1 MESSSPFSRF
11 FEAMAR
17 TIAHRPVWVLAL
29 IAIVTGGLGY
39 FAVQVRV
46 NNSNEIFFVEDD
58 PLLLAH
64 RQFEKRFGS
73 DQFVMVYVEGDLYS
87 QDSFA
92 AVDRLVDAMGA
103 ISWHD
108 EPAFS
113 AIVSPFHAPTM
124 RDAGGSIEVT
134 PLLPNLEN
142 PSRAELE
149 QAKNEAIAHPVYRDL
164 LVSRD
169 GSAGAIVGTMHARP
183 GDEAYG
189 QYLATEMR
197 RLVEDEG
204 LKQLGVLLVGDPI
217 FKMQVDQAT
226 VNESATFGVG
236 AILVSVL
243 ALFLMFGRKRQV
255 SAAIGVVVLAVLWT
269 VGLMSL
275 CGYEMSLV
283 SIILPLVIVIMGL
296 GSGVHIIN
304 EFREQRRA
312 GHGRKASVVQALAAT
327 GMPCMLT
334 ATTTAIGFLSMVSAP
349 VAPMRSLGVFASVGV
364 LLSFVLAITLVP
376 AILSI
381 GDDAPDTKQGGDDGR
396 EHPLVSLFF
405 VRLADVIVENRVLVT
420 FLFLG
425 VSIALGSGLNDIRVE
440 SHVLQAFREDQEFR
454 QAVEHVDRKLG
465 GSTGVELILDSG
477 TAGGVYDP
485 GFLSRLE
492 ALQSWTEESQSDVV
506 GGTLSLVDLLKEIN
520 FAFTQERKLPTEKVR
535 AAQLMLL
542 YEAGNGNARIVIDH
556 PARRA
561 RLSLRTRQ
569 TTTSR
574 SLELE
579 QALRGKASELF
590 DSWQPEAPRL
600 AQAPE
605 NPPAVEPALAQD
617 ENGEEELIV
626 IEDDS
631 AATSPSPADDG
642 EVIVVVDEADE
653 ASDPSAAGQTQP
665 TNLDRA
671 SAKER
676 PAEEDPPLAP
686 GASRVEIAGTS
697 QLFVH
702 LADYVIDSQ
711 ITSFGLA
718 ALIISIL
725 MVLMLRSLTL
735 GLAVMIPN
743 LLPIFCI
750 YGVMGWTGISV
761 DWLTALIAVAALGV
775 AVDGTIHIGTRY
787 RLARLA
793 GQNAAGAARTV
804 MTSIGRALV
813 VTSVVLSIGFCV
825 VAPSILASLSRFGL
839 LMSLCLFLAL
849 LFDLLMTP
857 AVLAW
862 LSPGA
867 KK

>member
-1 MESSSPFSRF
+1 METPSPFSRF

-17 TIAHRPVWVLAL
+17 AIAGRPVGVLAI
-29 IAIVTGGLGY
+29 IAVITGVLGY
-39 FAVQVRV
+39 HASQVRV

-64 RQFEKRFGS
+64 RKFEKRFGS

-87 QDSFA
+87 QDAFA
-92 AVDRLVDAMGA
+92 AVDRLVDAMSA
-103 ISWHD
+103 ITWDD

-113 AIVSPFHAPTM
+113 GILSPYHAPTM
-124 RDAGGSIEVT
+124 RSAAGSIEVT
-134 PLLPNLEN
+134 PLLANLDN
-142 PSRAELE
+142 PSSAELE
-149 QAKNEAIAHPVYRDL
+149 KAKKDATEHPVYRDL

-169 GSAGAIVGTMHARP
+169 GSAGAVVGTMHARP

-189 QYLATEMR
+189 QYIAVEMR
-197 RLVEDEG
+197 KLVQDEG
-204 LKQLGVLLVGDPI
+204 LKRLGVLLVGDPI

-226 VNESATFGVG
+226 VNESATFGAG

-243 ALFLMFGRKRQV
+243 ALFFIFGRKRQV

-269 VGLMSL
+269 VGLMSFF
-275 CGYEMSLV
+275 GVEMSLV

-304 EFREQRRA
+304 EFREQRRT
-312 GHGRKASVVQALAAT
+312 GLGRKDSVVQALGAT
-327 GMPCMLT
+327 GLPCMLT

-349 VAPMRSLGVFASVGV
+349 VAPMRSLGLFASIGV
-364 LLSFVLAITLVP
+364 LISFLLAVTLVP

-381 GDDAPDTKQGGDDGR
+381 GDDVPDPNQGGDDGR
-396 EHPLVSLFF
+396 EHPLVSMFF
-405 VRLADVIVENRVLVT
+405 VRLADVIVENRIVVT
-420 FLFLG
+420 CIFLG
-425 VSIALGSGLNDIRVE
+425 ISVALGSGLGEIRVE

-465 GSTGVELILDSG
+465 GSTGVEVIIDSG
-477 TAGGVYDP
+477 SAGGVYDP
-485 GFLSRLE
+485 EFLSRLAE
-492 ALQSWTEESQSDVV
+492 LQTWIEDTQSDVV

-520 FAFTQERKLPTEKVR
+520 FAFTGERKLPSEKAR
-535 AAQLMLL
+535 AAQLMFL
-542 YEAGNGNARIVIDH
+542 YEAGSGDARIVIDH

-579 QALRGKASELF
+579 KSLRGKAGALF
-590 DSWQPEAPRL
+590 DTWQPVMGTS
-600 AQAPE
+600 AQASAE
-605 NPPAVEPALAQD
+605 SKSGASGDASEEEEIIIVEDEPAAAEDADILVIGEDEDTIDVLAAD
-617 ENGEEELIV
+617 TE
-626 IEDDS
+626 
-631 AATSPSPADDG
+631 AAAPTKTT
-642 EVIVVVDEADE
+642 
-653 ASDPSAAGQTQP
+653 PSAKTQV
-665 TNLDRA
+665 A
-671 SAKER
+671 
-676 PAEEDPPLAP
+676 EDPPLAP

-718 ALIISIL
+718 AVIISIL
-725 MVLMLRSLTL
+725 MILMLRSLTL

-750 YGVMGWTGISV
+750 YGFMGWTGISV

-787 RLARLA
+787 RLARLS
-793 GQNAAGAARTV
+793 GLNAAGAARSV

-839 LMSLCLFLAL
+839 LMALCLFLAL

>member
-1 MESSSPFSRF
+1 METPSPFSRF
-11 FEAMAR
+11 FEALAQSIAR
-17 TIAHRPVWVLAL
+17 RPVWVLAVIGL
-29 IAIVTGGLGY
+29 ITGVLGY
-39 FAVQVRV
+39 YASQVRV

-87 QDSFA
+87 EEAFA
-92 AVDRLVDAMGA
+92 AVDRLVDAMGTLT
-103 ISWHD
+103 WQD

-113 AIVSPFHAPTM
+113 GILSPYHAPTM

-134 PLLPNLEN
+134 PLLPNLDN
-142 PSRAELE
+142 PTAAEL
-149 QAKNEAIAHPVYRDL
+149 QKAKKEATEHPVYRDL
-164 LVSRD
+164 LVSRN
-169 GSAGAIVGTMHARP
+169 GNAGAVVGTMHARP

-189 QYLATEMR
+189 QYIAIEMR
-197 RLVEDEG
+197 KLVQDEG
-204 LKQLGVLLVGDPI
+204 LQGLGVLLVGDPI

-226 VNESATFGVG
+226 VNESATFGGG

-243 ALFLMFGRKRQV
+243 ALFLIFGRKRQV

-275 CGYEMSLV
+275 FGVEMSLV

-304 EFREQRRA
+304 EFREKRRS
-312 GHGRKASVVQALAAT
+312 GLGRKSSVVQALGAT
-327 GMPCMLT
+327 GLPCMLT
-334 ATTTAIGFLSMVSAP
+334 AATTAIGFLSMVSAP
-349 VAPMRSLGVFASVGV
+349 VAPMRSLGFFASVGV
-364 LLSFVLAITLVP
+364 LLSFVLAVTLVP
-376 AILSI
+376 ATLSI
-381 GDDAPDTKQGGDDGR
+381 GDDAPDPNQGSDDGR
-396 EHPLVSLFF
+396 EHPLVSTFF
-405 VRLADVIVENRVLVT
+405 ARLADVIVENRIIVT
-420 FLFLG
+420 FIFLG
-425 VSIALGSGLNDIRVE
+425 ISVALGSGLGEIRVE

-454 QAVEHVDRKLG
+454 QAVEHVDQKLG
-465 GSTGVELILDSG
+465 GSTGVEVIIDSG
-477 TAGGVYDP
+477 SPGGVYDP
-485 GFLSRLE
+485 EFLSRLE
-492 ALQSWTEESQSDVV
+492 ALQGWIEDSQSDVV

-520 FAFTQERKLPTEKVR
+520 FAFTGERKLPTEKVR

-579 QALRGKASELF
+579 KALRGKAGELF
-590 DSWQPEAPRL
+590 DTWQPQT
-600 AQAPE
+600 QATTLPV
-605 NPPAVEPALAQD
+605 NDNSPSASQADSDD
-617 ENGEEELIV
+617 EEIIV
-626 IEDDS
+626 IEDEP
-631 AATSPSPADDG
+631 AATQDD
-642 EVIVVVDEADE
+642 EILVIEDDDESNKAAANNNTASNE
-653 ASDPSAAGQTQP
+653 AGAP
-665 TNLDRA
+665 TA
-671 SAKER
+671 SGTT
-676 PAEEDPPLAP
+676 EEDPPLPP

-718 ALIISIL
+718 AFIISIL
-725 MVLMLRSLTL
+725 MILMLRSLTL

-750 YGVMGWTGISV
+750 YGFMGWTGISV

-787 RLARLA
+787 RLARISGL
-793 GQNAAGAARTV
+793 NAAGAARSV

-813 VTSVVLSIGFCV
+813 VTSVVLSVGFCV

-839 LMSLCLFLAL
+839 LMALCLFLAL